1 MNKDKQKRDVHDL
14 LERYKKLYRDEYKY
28 FPNQSD
34 DLYQRLLSWKKSV
47 DAPNFYMLKSL
58 FEKKFEEFH
67 DDVNEFDQHT
77 HFLKL
82 KRDEYNRDNPSTRII
97 NIDFRSKNMTRRA
110 SPRTIS
116 VSASTVRTSPNRNT
130 QEETRDET
138 AEIKRLIAQLF
149 RVKFDLL
156 KLKKEIEEK
165 VATEPIKRNPRPT
178 AYASMI
184 INELIEHL
192 GELNSNIGYYTKNLK
207 KGTFSIETLTKDVND
222 FETTYTDAKS
232 DYEKYY
238 GINGGRRTRSKRR
251 KQKKLK

>member
-77 HFLKL
+77 HFLKS
-82 KRDEYNRDNPSTRII
+82 KRDEYNRDNPSTRI

-110 SPRTIS
+110 SPRTAS

-138 AEIKRLIAQLF
+138 AEIKQLIAKLF
-149 RVKFDLL
+149 RVKINLL

-165 VATEPIKRNPRPT
+165 VAKEPIKRNPRPT

-184 INELIEHL
+184 IEDLINHL
-192 GELNSNIGYYTKNLK
+192 GKLNSNIGYYTGNLK
-207 KGTFSIETLTKDVND
+207 TGTVSIETLTKDVND
-222 FETTYTDAKS
+222 FETTYTNAKY
-232 DYEKYY
+232 DYRHYY

>member
-1 MNKDKQKRDVHDL
+1 MNRDKQKRDVHDL

-28 FPNQSD
+28 FPNRSD

-47 DAPNFYMLKSL
+47 DDPNFYMMKSL

-67 DDVNEFDQHT
+67 NDVNEFDQHT

-82 KRDEYNRDNPSTRII
+82 KRDEYNRDNPSTRFI

-110 SPRTIS
+110 SPRTVS

-138 AEIKRLIAQLF
+138 GIKKRLIAKLL

-165 VATEPIKRNPRPT
+165 VATEPTKRNPRPT
-178 AYASMI
+178 AWASMI
-184 INELIEHL
+184 ITELIEHL
-192 GELNSNIGYYTKNLK
+192 GELNSNIGYYTKELK
-207 KGTFSIETLTKDVND
+207 NGKVSIETLTKDVNN
-222 FETTYTDAKS
+222 FETKYTDAKS
-232 DYEKYY
+232 DYKKYY
-238 GINGGRRTRSKRR
+238 GISGGRQTRSKRR
-251 KQKKLK
+251 KQKN